1 MPGLDPDIN
10 KRLLT
15 MPVAS
20 TTLSHFLTSMLGKWQ
35 LREGRSIDLPT
46 SLTTCGHSLVD
57 GLGAIRQRPK
67 MLRIRRDLTLSSL
80 PHFQLYWRGFHCP
93 CMR

>member
-1 MPGLDPDIN
+1 M
-10 KRLLT
+10 
-15 MPVAS
+15 M
-20 TTLSHFLTSMLGKWQ
+20 GKWK

-80 PHFQLYWRGFHCP
+80 PHIQLYWPKARRTYVMAWFP
-93 CMR
+93 SSVRALDFFLFTR